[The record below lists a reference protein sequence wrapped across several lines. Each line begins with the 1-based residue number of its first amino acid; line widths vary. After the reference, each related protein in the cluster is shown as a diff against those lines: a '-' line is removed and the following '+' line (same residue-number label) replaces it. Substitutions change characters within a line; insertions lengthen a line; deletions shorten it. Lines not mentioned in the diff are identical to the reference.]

1 MITPDMREDSLIN
14 DSLEQQHSTDLS
26 YIANL
31 DLDDSV
37 IYNRTNET
45 NRSPVLL
52 NNLRNSKSKSKIYKL
67 VCNAEMMKSN

>member
-14 DSLEQQHSTDLS
+14 ESLEQQHSTDLS

-52 NNLRNSKSKSKIYKL
+52 NNLRNSKSKIYKL
-67 VCNAEMMKSN
+67 VCNVEMMKRN